1 MKDFTATI
9 VGGSERSIMWQEVMG
24 SNEVVLKSPFAFKAS
39 IPGYGV
45 TRVYEM
51 DIDALQPE
59 QLERLIVALA
69 RKFGVPEQEVRHDLD
84 GIGCPVLADDIIV
97 TIHNPQRWFN

>member
-9 VGGSERSIMWQEVMG
+9 IGISERSIMWQEVMG
-24 SNEVVLKSPFAFKAS
+24 GNVVVLKSPFASEAL
-39 IPGYGV
+39 IPGHGV

-59 QLERLIVALA
+59 QRERLITALA
-69 RKFGVPEQEVRHDLD
+69 RKFGLPEEEVSRDLD
-84 GIGCPVLADDIIV
+84 DVGCPVLADEIVV